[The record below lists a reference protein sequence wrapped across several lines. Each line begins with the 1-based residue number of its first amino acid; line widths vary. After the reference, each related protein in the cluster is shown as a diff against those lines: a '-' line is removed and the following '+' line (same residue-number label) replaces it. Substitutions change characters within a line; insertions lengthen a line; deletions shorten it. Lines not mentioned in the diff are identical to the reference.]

1 MASAGE
7 LAARIPRPAAEGWLA
22 SGWRRLRRNR
32 TTLAGLAIVALVA
45 LAALLAPLVAPHGA
59 TQAQTGAALS
69 GPSLAH
75 PFGTDAFG
83 FDILS
88 RVLHAARLDV
98 GIAFGAVGV
107 ALVIGSLFGALAG
120 FAGRVVDETI
130 MRVMDMLS
138 AFPGFI
144 LALGVVAALGPSVRN
159 LVIAI
164 ALINVPV
171 YARLLRSRVLTVK
184 QAQYVT
190 AAVGVGNPR
199 RRVLFVHV
207 LPNSVSPI
215 FVQST
220 LQAGWAILEAAG
232 LSFIGL
238 GVRVPTAEW
247 GVMINMGLPYIVS
260 GQWWISFFPGAAI
273 ALTVMGFNLIGDGL
287 QDLLDPRRR

>member
-1 MASAGE
+1 MTIGE
-7 LAARIPRPAAEGWLA
+7 IAARIPRPTAESWLA

-32 TTLAGLAIVALVA
+32 TTLAGLVIVAVVV
-45 LAALLAPLVAPHGA
+45 LAALLAPLVAPYGA
-59 TQAQTGAALS
+59 TQAQTGPALS

-83 FDILS
+83 FDLFS

-107 ALVIGSLFGALAG
+107 ALVIGSLLGALAG
-120 FAGRVVDETI
+120 FAGRVADETI

-138 AFPGFI
+138 AFPSFI

-184 QAQYVT
+184 EAQYVT

-247 GVMINMGLPYIVS
+247 GVMINMGLSYIVS
-260 GQWWISFFPGAAI
+260 GEWWISFFPGAAI
-273 ALTVMGFNLIGDGL
+273 AITVMGFNLIGDGL